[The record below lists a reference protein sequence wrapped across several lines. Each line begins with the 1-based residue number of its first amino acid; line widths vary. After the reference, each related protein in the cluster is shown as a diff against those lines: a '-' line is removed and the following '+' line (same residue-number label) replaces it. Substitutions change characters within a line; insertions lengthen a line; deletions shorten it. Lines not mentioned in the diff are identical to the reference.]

1 MEQQQRTTAGGSPG
15 GFVLEERTVRSKQ
28 PMTRFRAILFLLTAA
43 VALGAKTRDED
54 RDGVAD
60 KLEQS
65 LFSRFAPEFVLSDA
79 ECDGLPAELARG
91 TRDPVVASRNGTV
104 YGQAFAL
111 PKGDRPGAF
120 LELHY
125 FHLWGRDCGRAGHA
139 LDVEH
144 VSVLLEAPRADAPAR
159 QWRARYW
166 YAAGHEGTVCDRSTG
181 ARAELIRAV
190 DRGARIWVAAG
201 KHASYL
207 DPAWCSWGCG
217 ADRCAAATAAAWR
230 PRRIVNLGERGAPMN
245 GATWIESPRWG
256 LRGKLASD
264 FRPELISA
272 MDKSSRPFLLWP
284 ELRPAQGFLMAGSEV
299 GAALLESGRRTS
311 AALGLANSATG
322 EAVGASMD
330 RTGRALKRSAQGVA
344 RFLGH
349 RPPGGA
355 RR

>member
-1 MEQQQRTTAGGSPG
+1 MEQQERTTAGGSPG
-15 GFVLEERTVRSKQ
+15 GFVLEKHTVRSKQ
-28 PMTRFRAILFLLTAA
+28 PMTRFWAALLLMAA
-43 VALGAKTRDED
+43 AAGSMGARTRDDD

-65 LFSRFAPEFVLSDA
+65 LLDRFAPEFVLSDA

-91 TRDPVVASRNGTV
+91 SRDPLVASRNGTV

-111 PKGDRPGAF
+111 PPGDRPGAF

-159 QWRARYW
+159 EWHARYW

-181 ARAELIRAV
+181 ARAEVIRAA

-217 ADRCAAATAAAWR
+217 ADRCAAVTAKGWR
-230 PRRIVNLGERGAPMN
+230 PRKIVNLGERGAPLN
-245 GATWIESPRWG
+245 GAAWIDSPRWA
-256 LRGKLASD
+256 LRAKLSSD

-272 MDKSSRPFLLWP
+272 MDKSPRPFLLWP

-299 GAALLESGRRTS
+299 GAALLESGRRTG

-322 EAVGASMD
+322 EAVGA
-330 RTGRALKRSAQGVA
+330 ALKRSARGVA
-344 RFLGH
+344 RFLNRGAS
-349 RPPGGA
+349 GA

>member
-1 MEQQQRTTAGGSPG
+1 MMHFWSTL
-15 GFVLEERTVRSKQ
+15 VLL
-28 PMTRFRAILFLLTAA
+28 AAA
-43 VALGAKTRDED
+43 VAAAPVPAAARTRDDD

-65 LFSRFAPEFVLSDA
+65 LLTRFTPEFVLSAA
-79 ECDGLPAELARG
+79 ECDGMPAELARG
-91 TRDPVVASRNGTV
+91 TPDPLVTLRNGTI

-111 PKGDRPGAF
+111 PQGGRSGAF

-144 VSVLLEAPRADAPAR
+144 VSVLLEAPHADAPAR

-181 ARAELIRAV
+181 ARAEVIQAV

-207 DPAWCSWGCG
+207 DPSWCSWGCG
-217 ADRCAAATAAAWR
+217 ADRCASAAAAGWR

-245 GATWIESPRWG
+245 GATWIDSPRWG
-256 LRGKLASD
+256 LRHKLSSD
-264 FRPELISA
+264 FHPELISA
-272 MDKSSRPFLLWP
+272 MDKSPRPFLLWP
-284 ELRPAQGFLMAGSEV
+284 ELRPAQGFLLAGSEL
-299 GAALLESGRRTS
+299 GAALLQSGRKTS

-322 EAVGASMD
+322 EALGASMD
-330 RTGRALKRSAQGVA
+330 RTGQALKRSAQGVA
-344 RFLGH
+344 RFLRLTPVSAGPA
-349 RPPGGA
+349 PPAGK
-355 RR
+355 